1 MDKMVRVPVCCK
13 DSLQLSSP
21 TKKFIR
27 KCLEVNEENRM
38 SLQDLKDWNLA
49 NSYESLSQGK
59 MHYDTQKGATERQ
72 ALS

>member
-1 MDKMVRVPVCCK
+1 
-13 DSLQLSSP
+13 
-21 TKKFIR
+21 
-27 KCLEVNEENRM
+27 M

-59 MHYDTQKGATERQ
+59 MQYESQKQATERQ